1 MEFTR
6 EEHIKFLDLELK
18 EQTQQYISKIQTS
31 AIALLEKDEIYS
43 TQFVKFENGQLI
55 LKFKNDRG
63 IPRKNEYLTA
73 VLISDE
79 KSSYK
84 NWENITWAELR
95 KKYQVEFSEAVCIWH
110 SFSDDKK
117 FSIAGFRGISLDFAE
132 KLIDKCIV
140 LLGPKEPPYQYIQN
154 LIKVVNKTPI
164 NSDSAKILDFDIEN
178 NVWAPIKLEKR
189 EQIKNLPLSQ
199 LSLSKEIIIQ
209 GPPGTGKTFLMSE
222 ITAKLLA
229 QNKSVLVTSLTNRA
243 LIELVSKPALKP
255 FLEQEKVFKTNLTI
269 DEKNEVPALL
279 NTNEIVCSPS
289 CLSLATFYISSS
301 LSAEIPSIPPFDYLI
316 MDEASQALLAMFAAS
331 KLIAKH
337 IIWIGDPYQ
346 LPPVVAIKE
355 DIIKKRKL
363 NYLIKGMNTVCE
375 NISVPSYQLVQSYRL
390 TNRAVK
396 YTGVFYKNS
405 LMSSSP
411 KDYKL
416 SYTNLD
422 FDVSKYLNP
431 KGGPTLI
438 KTKLPIGDAK
448 PEFGI
453 YLILRFIFQ
462 LQPLKKGKIEISILT
477 KLKKTVKE
485 IQKGIANTIENQANV
500 LVDTI
505 ERVQGLT
512 NDITIFFIP
521 NSMLDLSLDR
531 ALFNVATS
539 RAKGQTLIIMD
550 KETLNYPYMDKEV
563 KTYLKQL
570 DNDFSFE
577 IEPSFNY
584 KKIQNAST

>member
-255 FLEQEKVFKTNLTI
+255 FLEQETGI
-269 DEKNEVPALL
+269 R
-279 NTNEIVCSPS
+279 IV
-289 CLSLATFYISSS
+289 
-301 LSAEIPSIPPFDYLI
+301 
-316 MDEASQALLAMFAAS
+316 
-331 KLIAKH
+331 
-337 IIWIGDPYQ
+337 
-346 LPPVVAIKE
+346 
-355 DIIKKRKL
+355 
-363 NYLIKGMNTVCE
+363 
-375 NISVPSYQLVQSYRL
+375 
-390 TNRAVK
+390 
-396 YTGVFYKNS
+396 
-405 LMSSSP
+405 
-411 KDYKL
+411 
-416 SYTNLD
+416 
-422 FDVSKYLNP
+422 
-431 KGGPTLI
+431 
-438 KTKLPIGDAK
+438 
-448 PEFGI
+448 
-453 YLILRFIFQ
+453 
-462 LQPLKKGKIEISILT
+462 
-477 KLKKTVKE
+477 
-485 IQKGIANTIENQANV
+485 
-500 LVDTI
+500 
-505 ERVQGLT
+505 
-512 NDITIFFIP
+512 
-521 NSMLDLSLDR
+521 
-531 ALFNVATS
+531 
-539 RAKGQTLIIMD
+539 
-550 KETLNYPYMDKEV
+550 
-563 KTYLKQL
+563 
-570 DNDFSFE
+570 
-577 IEPSFNY
+577 
-584 KKIQNAST
+584 